1 MKWLIYGMLAF
12 LLYLIFQHN
21 PTLVIY
27 CVLAY
32 LFWKYVIEPSK
43 MTNEKMA
50 LVLQKAHD
58 IKMGKLLKI
67 LENMENQLE
76 RIATVQSEP
85 DGEEVPEYS
94 RVEEY
99 DHIKSSD

>member
-1 MKWLIYGMLAF
+1 MKWLIYGLLAF
-12 LLYLIFQHN
+12 LLYLIFQHH

-43 MTNEKMA
+43 MTTEKQLLILA
-50 LVLQKAHD
+50 KAED
-58 IKMGKLLKI
+58 MKMGKLLRI
-67 LENMENQLE
+67 MENVATQLE
-76 RIATVQSEP
+76 KIATAQSESE
-85 DGEEVPEYS
+85 DEEVPEYA

-99 DHIKSSD
+99 DHIKSTE